1 MAKYLYGKVYMRN
14 ARLVECKMGSW
25 LVGRRGFERLKM
37 QLYVSRVD
45 NFREAGL
52 WLL

>member
-1 MAKYLYGKVYMRN
+1 MRN
-14 ARLVECKMGSW
+14 ASLVEGEVRSW
-25 LVGRRGFERLKM
+25 LVGRRGFEQLKM
-37 QLYVSRVD
+37 DLYVSRVD